1 MHNPRAETTQFSEWL
16 AAGAKAWA
24 ADRPL
29 WWETHVCCVVCFSG
43 DGCAVGG

>member
-1 MHNPRAETTQFSEWL
+1 MHNPRAETTKFSGWL

-29 WWETHVCCVVCFSG
+29 RRETHVVFLVEM
-43 DGCAVGG
+43 DAL